1 MPEFKISSDRQKLI
15 MELVDKLPIYRKK
28 LHLSQTDLAAKIG
41 KSRQTLSDIERGVAP
56 MGWDTYLAIITVFDC
71 NGLFHDPEVP
81 DIRRE
86 VTNELTIF

>member
-15 MELVDKLPIYRKK
+15 AELIDRLPMYRKK

-56 MGWDTYLAIITVFDC
+56 MGWDTYLAILMVFEC
-71 NGLFHDPEVP
+71 NGLFRDPEVP
-81 DIRRE
+81 DIRSA
-86 VTNELTIF
+86 VTKELTLS